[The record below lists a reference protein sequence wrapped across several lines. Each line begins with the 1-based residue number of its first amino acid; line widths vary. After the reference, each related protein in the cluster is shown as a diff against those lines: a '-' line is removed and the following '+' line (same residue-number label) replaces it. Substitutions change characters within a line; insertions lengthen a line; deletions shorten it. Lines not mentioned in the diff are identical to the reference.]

1 VITITRGGGKIN
13 VFWNVSPFHAFTT
26 GMKILLLIVL
36 FIHPVLA
43 QTPLCTRDNALE
55 MIRQQVELSK
65 TFNPTQR
72 ITTLIR
78 AADLLW
84 PYQQDKARAAF
95 TEAFDLAIET
105 EKEQPKRSQSW
116 IVRMQVPDQR
126 HVVIRAVAKRD
137 SAWAK
142 ELIQQVVKLDT
153 DAEMTPARDS
163 LNNVLTADRLMDSAR
178 QMLPTDFNAALEL
191 ARVSLKYSLSTTLTH
206 FLYDLAGINQQAA
219 DQLYAQALAAYSD
232 KPMREFLYLQAYPF
246 AWRETL
252 NTPVFLFHD
261 RIPPNFAPNRSL
273 QRTFVRILLRRAQQA
288 LETPLDQKDSY
299 QDSST
304 AWIPGTAHILQ
315 GLIKLEPQVREF
327 LPDLLPQLTAT
338 RERLLVSLSVEDQ
351 KLFVQPGR
359 EASIAPNKTFDEE
372 IEAAQKESDVYER
385 DQLIATEVLGSG
397 KEILANVIQA
407 IDKISDSSLRP
418 QLLEWL
424 YFQRATIAV
433 ANKQFDEAERLTAKV
448 EGQEQR
454 AFLHAQIAK
463 GLLGR
468 DPTHARELLDEA
480 ITEAKKAGA
489 TVFAARTLLTAANL
503 YAKID
508 LSRSIEVL
516 AEAVNCINRI
526 EAPDFVSDDQTVKKT
541 PKRNVR
547 GGQYGGEYMLR
558 FYMPGLDPESAF
570 REMAKID
577 FNTSLV
583 QSSSLKDKFQRAMST
598 LALAEVCLQQ
608 TLSKRKRK

>member
-1 VITITRGGGKIN
+1 MITITRGGGKIN

-288 LETPLDQKDSY
+288 LETPLDQRDSY

-433 ANKQFDEAERLTAKV
+433 ANKQFDEAERLSAKV

-608 TLSKRKRK
+608 TPSKRKRK

>member
-13 VFWNVSPFHAFTT
+13 VFWNVSPVQAFTT

-608 TLSKRKRK
+608 TPSKRKRK

>member
-1 VITITRGGGKIN
+1 
-13 VFWNVSPFHAFTT
+13 
-26 GMKILLLIVL
+26 MKILLMLCIL
-36 FIHPVLA
+36 SMPLRVLA
-43 QTPLCTRDNALE
+43 QAPLCTRDNALE
-55 MIRQQVELSK
+55 MVRQQVELSK
-65 TFNPTQR
+65 NFNPTQR

-95 TEAFDLAIET
+95 TEAFDLAVET
-105 EKEQPKRSQSW
+105 EKEAAKRSQSL

-142 ELIQQVVKLDT
+142 ELIQQLVRLDT
-153 DAEMTPARDS
+153 EAEITPSRNS
-163 LNNVLTADRLMDSAR
+163 LNNVLTATRLLQSAM
-178 QMLPTDFNAALEL
+178 QMLTTDLNAGLEL
-191 ARVSLKYSLSTTLTH
+191 ARTSLNYPASFLLTR
-206 FLYDLAGINQQAA
+206 FLYDLAAVNQQAA
-219 DQLYAQALAAYSD
+219 DQYYAQALATYSD

-252 NTPVFLFHD
+252 NTPSFVFHD
-261 RIPPNFAPNRSL
+261 NIPANFAPNRSL
-273 QRTFVRILLRRAQQA
+273 QRQFVHVFLRRAQQA
-288 LETPLDQKDSY
+288 LEMPLDERDSY
-299 QDSST
+299 RDPSLGLM
-304 AWIPGTAHILQ
+304 PGTVHILQ
-315 GLIKLEPQVREF
+315 GLMKLEPQVAES
-327 LPDLLPQLTAT
+327 LPDLLPELTAT
-338 RERLLVSLSVEDQ
+338 REKILVSLSVENQ
-351 KLFVQPGR
+351 KLFLQPGR
-359 EASIAPNKTFDEE
+359 EASIAPDKTFDEE

-385 DQLIATEVLGSG
+385 DQLIATEVLGSRN
-397 KEILANVIQA
+397 EVLANVIQA

-418 QLLEWL
+418 DLLEWL

-433 ANKQFDEAERLTAKV
+433 GNKQFDEAEKLTSKV
-448 EGQEQR
+448 EEQEQR

-463 GLLGR
+463 GLLTKDATR
-468 DPTHARELLDEA
+468 AREMLEVA

-489 TVFAARTLLTAANL
+489 TIFAARTLLTAANL
-503 YAKID
+503 YARIEP
-508 LSRSIEVL
+508 SRSIQVL
-516 AEAVNCINRI
+516 ADAVNCINRI
-526 EAPDFVSDDQTVKKT
+526 ESPDFVSDDPTLKKT
-541 PKRNVR
+541 PQRKVR

-558 FYMPGLDPESAF
+558 FPMPGLDPETAF

-608 TLSKRKRK
+608 APKTKKKQRVFFVGTALRGRPSQI